1 MKGGALCAAWSIP
14 IGDVLGRLFIYRSD
28 RLHMSSDHPATK
40 PSFQLIMGQLETH
53 LGVEA
58 ATPGEFRWC

>member
-1 MKGGALCAAWSIP
+1 MRLGHFEITIP
-14 IGDVLGRLFIYRSD
+14 IGDVLGRLFIGVTD
-28 RLHMSSDHPATK
+28 MSTTK

-58 ATPGEFRWC
+58 GEFRWC